1 MKVLCETKLKVKL
14 LFISEAIFL
23 ANKRFLYNTD
33 ITDNFL
39 YVSIKLHVTHLVV
52 FIYPNVTLQVDP
64 LRQYIF
70 LLRWSACNATFGYM
84 PTTIMFYKLS
94 YFG

>member
-14 LFISEAIFL
+14 LFISKAIFL

-39 YVSIKLHVTHLVV
+39 YVSIKLHVTH
-52 FIYPNVTLQVDP
+52 
-64 LRQYIF
+64 
-70 LLRWSACNATFGYM
+70 
-84 PTTIMFYKLS
+84 
-94 YFG
+94 